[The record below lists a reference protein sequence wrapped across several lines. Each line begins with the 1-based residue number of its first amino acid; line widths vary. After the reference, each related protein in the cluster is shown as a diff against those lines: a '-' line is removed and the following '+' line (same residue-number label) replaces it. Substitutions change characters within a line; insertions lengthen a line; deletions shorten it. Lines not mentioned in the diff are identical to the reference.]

1 MDIEILMNN
10 DDIAKLSQTKAL
22 DLAQKTASDIC
33 KSDTRDAIS
42 SAAAEKIFFLIEES
56 YISFWDGFRLAKD
69 FGHIFD
75 RLEPP
80 SEKDIEDCIMQY
92 LSIDDGEGDLCPV
105 EHESDI
111 VKNLVEIKALLVE
124 IRDGL
129 KWLSIGGG
137 E

>member
-1 MDIEILMNN
+1 MDIENLMNN

-22 DLAQKTASDIC
+22 DLAQKIAADIC
-33 KSDTRDAIS
+33 KSDTRNAIS
-42 SAAAEKIFFLIEES
+42 SVVAEKIFFLIEGS

-69 FGHIFD
+69 LGHIFD

-92 LSIDDGEGDLCPV
+92 LSIDDGEEDLCPV

-129 KWLSIGGG
+129 KWSIIGGG